1 MRISTR
7 NRRPGLAALLVCLS
21 ACGPV
26 DGPASDPP
34 AGPSTTT
41 GTSAAAGVPLYIPTT
56 PTAWR
61 GELPCADCA
70 GIRSTL
76 LLSPDGAFT
85 LEEVYLGVSP
95 ERAATGDTVAA
106 TRGRWT
112 LESGD
117 LHIRLDG
124 GSDGPRYYRGTGE
137 RALRALDRSGGE
149 IDSELNYTL
158 ERLDALPV
166 MEGTLREHGL
176 FTYMADA
183 ALFVP
188 CASGI
193 QTPVAMEGGYLELE
207 QGYMAWASG
216 GSRAP
221 GAPMQAWLTGSVELR
236 PAMEGDGTEDVFVVR
251 EWEEGASTPSADCP
265 ALATV
270 EALAGGEWRLVSLVG
285 EPVGDAASLDAPFER
300 PTLAWDRGESQV
312 SGTGGCNRFV
322 GRGILRGTELVE
334 QAGLTAT
341 RRYCEGAM
349 EVEVRY
355 LGILSEGGH
364 LRLDPGALRLFH
376 GPREVARF
384 EGG

>member
-1 MRISTR
+1 VRASTR
-7 NRRPGLAALLVCLS
+7 NRLPGLAVLLLLLS

-26 DGPASDPP
+26 DGPASDPAAGLPAP
-34 AGPSTTT
+34 AG
-41 GTSAAAGVPLYIPTT
+41 TSPAGGVPLPIPTT

-70 GIRSTL
+70 GIQSTL
-76 LLSPDGAFT
+76 LLAPDGAFT

-95 ERAATGDTVAA
+95 ERAAGGDTVAA
-106 TRGRWT
+106 ARGRWT
-112 LESGD
+112 LEED
-117 LHIRLDG
+117 DHRIRLDG
-124 GSDGPRYYRGTGE
+124 GSDGPRYYRGADNG
-137 RALRALDRSGGE
+137 ALRALDRSGGE

-158 ERLDALPV
+158 ERLDALPA

-176 FTYMADA
+176 FRYMADA

-207 QGYMAWASG
+207 RAYLAWTSG
-216 GSRAP
+216 GSGVP
-221 GAPMQAWLTGSVELR
+221 GAPMHAWFAGSVEPR
-236 PAMEGDGTEDVFVVR
+236 PAMEGDGTEAAFVVR
-251 EWEEGASTPSADCP
+251 EWSEGAPSANCP
-265 ALATV
+265 ALATI
-270 EALAGGEWRLVSLVG
+270 EALAGGEWQLATLDQ
-285 EPVGDAASLDAPFER
+285 EPIGDMAEADAPFER
-300 PTLAWDRGESQV
+300 PTLRWDRGEGRL
-312 SGTGGCNRFV
+312 SGSGGCNQFT
-322 GRGILRGTELVE
+322 GRGILRGTELVG
-334 QAGLTAT
+334 QPGLTAT

-355 LGILSEGGH
+355 LGILAEGGH